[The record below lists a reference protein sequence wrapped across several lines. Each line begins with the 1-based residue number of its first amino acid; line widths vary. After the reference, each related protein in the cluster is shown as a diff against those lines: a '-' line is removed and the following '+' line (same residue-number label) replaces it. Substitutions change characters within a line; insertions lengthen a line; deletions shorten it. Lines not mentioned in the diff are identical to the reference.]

1 MPTPPPQPARP
12 KRLVLS
18 LRCGRLANRMV
29 LFANFIAFAEE
40 HGHRVINFTFHS
52 YAEFFRTLSRDIY
65 CSYPPPA
72 RRSWM
77 DVVPGVARGIR
88 KTRIFYHLVRYTSLF
103 NERHPP
109 FGKRVVTLHE
119 DDSQSVVPL
128 EAPAVQE
135 PIRGARLVFVY
146 GWRYRAPELVRRH
159 AEKIRAFFRP
169 VEEHE
174 QASAQAVGA
183 LRRNADVVVGVH
195 IRRGD
200 YQDWKD
206 GHYFFETARYAEW
219 MREMTGLFPGRRV
232 AFLVCS
238 NEPRRPDEFA
248 GLTVGFGPGT
258 AVGDLYALAGCDYII
273 GPLSSF
279 TQWASFYGN
288 KPLFHL
294 RDNEARIERD
304 QFHVSDLAE
313 VP

>member
-1 MPTPPPQPARP
+1 MPPTSPHPARP
-12 KRLVLS
+12 KRFVLS

-29 LFANFIAFAEE
+29 LFANFIAYAEE
-40 HGHRVINFTFHS
+40 HGDRVNNFTFHS
-52 YAEFFRTLSRDIY
+52 YAESFPALHRDIY

-77 DVVPGVARGIR
+77 DVVPGVAGAIR
-88 KTRIFYHLVRYTSLF
+88 KTRIFYQATRYFSRF
-103 NERHPP
+103 NERFSPL
-109 FGKRVVTLHE
+109 GRGVVTIHE
-119 DDSQSVVPL
+119 DDSKPMVPL
-128 EAPAVQE
+128 ESPDVQE
-135 PIRGARLVFVY
+135 SIRAARLVFVY

-169 VEEHE
+169 AEEHE
-174 QASAQAVGA
+174 QAAAKSVAI
-183 LRRNADVVVGVH
+183 LRQNAEIVVGVH
-195 IRRGD
+195 IRQGD
-200 YQDWKD
+200 YQGWKD
-206 GHYFFETARYAEW
+206 GNYFFETARYAEW
-219 MREMTGLFPGRRV
+219 MRETAGLFPGRTM

-248 GLTVGFGPGT
+248 GLTTGFGPGT
-258 AVGDLYALAGCDYII
+258 AVGDLYALAGCDYLL

-294 RDNEARIERD
+294 RDKAARIERD
-304 QFHVSDLAE
+304 KFVISDLAE